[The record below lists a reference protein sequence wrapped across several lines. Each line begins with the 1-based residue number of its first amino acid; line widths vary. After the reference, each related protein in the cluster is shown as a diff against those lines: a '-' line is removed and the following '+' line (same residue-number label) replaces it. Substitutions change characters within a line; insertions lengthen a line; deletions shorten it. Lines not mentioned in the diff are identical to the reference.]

1 MKENM
6 DRWLGLSQKYSQ
18 GVRERVCRTS
28 LDGGYRKAAEDLA
41 RLAQIDLGYQTV
53 RHLFQQEGQKVRQ
66 AQRSDT
72 FGPTFTAE
80 QCRVRGED
88 ATCLI
93 TGADGFHVPLIT
105 DREQRKRRENA
116 SVG

>member
-1 MKENM
+1 MAWFG
-6 DRWLGLSQKYSQ
+6 DTWLLNTRLRVDVG
-18 GVRERVCRTS
+18 REAWIGMPVE
-28 LDGGYRKAAEDLA
+28 GGGDVTCDCKP
-41 RLAQIDLGYQTV
+41 YQTV